1 MSRQVI
7 IGREPASG
15 QCIQITTDNGTIA
28 SIEACDERTDLW
40 VSAGLIDL
48 QVNGYIG
55 LDCNDVTATAATI
68 PQLAR
73 AMLAVGVTT
82 FAPTVITASEPDILD
97 RLRMI
102 AEGRAGD
109 PVARACIPFIHVE
122 GPHIS
127 PLEGYRGAHR
137 ESFVRPP
144 SLREFERWQDAC
156 GGLVGLVTLSPHFEG
171 SEAYIAQVVAAG
183 VHVAIGHSHASQEQI
198 QRAVDAGARL
208 STHLGNGIAPL
219 LQRHPNPIWSQLAE
233 DRLTACFIADGH
245 HLPAET
251 LKAMVRAKGLDRSI
265 LVSDTVALAGM
276 PPGHYV
282 TPVGGFVE
290 LSADGRLSVEGAPTL
305 AGSAI
310 PLVECIGRAVRM
322 TGRPLAEV
330 LTMATANPGR
340 FAGNRGQLRVG
351 ARADIL
357 RFHWT
362 DRVKVEDV
370 WLAGEL
376 VYASGDTKLDG

>member
-1 MSRQVI
+1 MSKQII

-15 QCIQITTDNGTIA
+15 QCVQINVEDGIIA
-28 SIEACDERTDLW
+28 SIEPCDERTDLW

-48 QVNGYIG
+48 QVNGYAG
-55 LDCNDVTATAATI
+55 LDCNDATTTPAMI
-68 PQLAR
+68 PQLAK
-73 AMLAVGVTT
+73 AMLAIGVTT
-82 FAPTVITASEPDILD
+82 FAPTVITAAEADILS
-97 RLRMI
+97 RLQMI
-102 AEGRAGD
+102 AEGRGGD
-109 PVARACIPFIHVE
+109 PVAQACIPFIHVE
-122 GPHIS
+122 GPSIS

-137 ESFVRPP
+137 ESCVRPP
-144 SLREFERWQDAC
+144 SLAEFERWQKAC
-156 GGLVGLVTLSPHFEG
+156 GGLVGLITLSPHFGG
-171 SEAYIAQVVAAG
+171 SDEYIAAIVAAG
-183 VHVAIGHSHASQEQI
+183 VNVSIGHSHATQEQI

-276 PPGHYV
+276 APGHYL
-282 TPVGGFVE
+282 TPVGGRVE
-290 LSADGRLSVEGAPTL
+290 LSSEGRLSVEGTQTL

-322 TGRPLAEV
+322 TGRPLAEI
-330 LTMATANPGR
+330 LTMATQNPGR
-340 FAGNRGQLRVG
+340 VAGKRGQLQVG
-351 ARADIL
+351 ERADIL
-357 RFHWT
+357 RFRWT
-362 DRVKVEDV
+362 DQVIVQDV
-370 WLAGEL
+370 WLAGDL
-376 VYASGDTKLDG
+376 AYAASHSAHA